1 MKLNRNLV
9 FALFPVVLVGLTA
22 CGEGET
28 EDSSATDTSN
38 NIGIYSQTLPQALS
52 ALPGSPVAS
61 GSTDVRSDYGIGTID
76 IDLYTS
82 SADSASS
89 TRTSGSANNIQLQP
103 LSHLDALS
111 VGTGTL
117 AVSDAFWKN
126 GWNGQGVG
134 VTVID
139 DFKTQ
144 LTSQSPSLVTG
155 PVTINRVKTDTT
167 GTATA
172 SYEQFFRHTPRP
184 YSYRNTLGVTLMTHG
199 DIVAGIAAGDE
210 KTTASFSDP
219 TNGYQISAFNY
230 SNTSPPTCTKV
241 PLTTTLTCD
250 NPLFTDASGV
260 STGVSY
266 RLAPGIARGA
276 SLTTHTV
283 TLGAGTDSK
292 QQWADISG
300 AMTNAKTSKV
310 INLSLGALITNND
323 LSVDEMLAV
332 LDASPYTSEPDAVFT
347 VAAGNDSGPCNKSES
362 KQIFNGCNTV
372 AVALSYQAPTKK
384 STLVVGAL
392 DRDGKAIAKYSNRAG
407 LLAQRYLLAPGNSG
421 YTDASNTGIAGTS
434 FAAPRVAGAAAI
446 LRGMYPL
453 LSATSIANALLLS
466 ANKDI
471 DSDGTPDFSGVSL
484 VYGHGK
490 LDLQRA
496 INYLKGDLKLP

>member
-1 MKLNRNLV
+1 MVLYRRM
-9 FALFPVVLVGLTA
+9 ALALLAVGLVA
-22 CGEGET
+22 CGEGEG
-28 EDSSATDTSN
+28 ESDAVATDTSN
-38 NIGIYSQTLPQALS
+38 NIGSYSLYIPQALS
-52 ALPGSPVAS
+52 ALPGSPVAL

-126 GWNGQGVG
+126 GWNAQGVG

-144 LTSQSPSLVTG
+144 LTNQSPSLVTG

-167 GTATA
+167 GGTATA

-184 YSYRNTLGVTLMTHG
+184 YPYRNTLGVTLMTHG

-260 STGVSY
+260 KTGVSY

-372 AVALSYQAPTKK
+372 AVALSYQAPTKN

>member
-1 MKLNRNLV
+1 MVLYRRM
-9 FALFPVVLVGLTA
+9 ALALLAVGLVA
-22 CGEGET
+22 CGEGEG
-28 EDSSATDTSN
+28 ESDAVATDTSN
-38 NIGIYSQTLPQALS
+38 NIGSYSLYIPQALS
-52 ALPGSPVAS
+52 ALPGSPVAL

-126 GWNGQGVG
+126 GWNAQGVG

-144 LTSQSPSLVTG
+144 LTNQSPSLVTG

-167 GTATA
+167 GGTATA

-184 YSYRNTLGVTLMTHG
+184 YPYRNTLGVTLMTHG

-260 STGVSY
+260 KTGVSY

-310 INLSLGALITNND
+310 INLSLGALITNNN

-372 AVALSYQAPTKK
+372 AVALSYQAPTKN

>member
-1 MKLNRNLV
+1 MVLYRRM
-9 FALFPVVLVGLTA
+9 ALALLAVGLVA
-22 CGEGET
+22 CGEGEG
-28 EDSSATDTSN
+28 ESDAVATDTSN
-38 NIGIYSQTLPQALS
+38 NIGSYSLYIPQALS
-52 ALPGSPVAS
+52 ALPGSPVAL

-126 GWNGQGVG
+126 GWNAQGVG

-144 LTSQSPSLVTG
+144 LTNQSPSLVTG

-167 GTATA
+167 GGTATA

-184 YSYRNTLGVTLMTHG
+184 YPYRNTLGVTLMTHG

-260 STGVSY
+260 KTGVSY

-310 INLSLGALITNND
+310 INLSLGALITNNN

-362 KQIFNGCNTV
+362 
-372 AVALSYQAPTKK
+372 
-384 STLVVGAL
+384 
-392 DRDGKAIAKYSNRAG
+392 
-407 LLAQRYLLAPGNSG
+407 
-421 YTDASNTGIAGTS
+421 
-434 FAAPRVAGAAAI
+434 
-446 LRGMYPL
+446 
-453 LSATSIANALLLS
+453 
-466 ANKDI
+466 
-471 DSDGTPDFSGVSL
+471 
-484 VYGHGK
+484 
-490 LDLQRA
+490 
-496 INYLKGDLKLP
+496 

>member
-1 MKLNRNLV
+1 M
-9 FALFPVVLVGLTA
+9 
-22 CGEGET
+22 
-28 EDSSATDTSN
+28 
-38 NIGIYSQTLPQALS
+38 
-52 ALPGSPVAS
+52 
-61 GSTDVRSDYGIGTID
+61 
-76 IDLYTS
+76 
-82 SADSASS
+82 
-89 TRTSGSANNIQLQP
+89 
-103 LSHLDALS
+103 
-111 VGTGTL
+111 
-117 AVSDAFWKN
+117 
-126 GWNGQGVG
+126 
-134 VTVID
+134 TVID

-144 LTSQSPSLVTG
+144 LTTQSPSLVTG

-332 LDASPYTSEPDAVFT
+332 LDASPYTSAPDAVFT

-372 AVALSYQAPTKK
+372 AVALSYQAPTKN

>member
-1 MKLNRNLV
+1 MKLHPKWSFV
-9 FALFPVVLVGLTA
+9 LFSVILTIGLTA
-22 CGEGET
+22 CGEGEG
-28 EDSSATDTSN
+28 EKDSAADISN
-38 NIGIYSQTLPQALS
+38 SIGLYTQTVPQALTTP
-52 ALPGSPVAS
+52 PGAPVAS
-61 GSTDVRSDYGIGTID
+61 GSTDVPDYGYGSIQINIT
-76 IDLYTS
+76 TT
-82 SADSASS
+82 SADGSS
-89 TRTSGSANNIQLQP
+89 TTVTSGGANNIQLQP
-103 LSHLDALS
+103 LSHLNALS
-111 VGTGTL
+111 LGNGAL
-117 AVSDAFWKN
+117 VSNAFWKN
-126 GWNGQGVG
+126 GWNGQGIE

-144 LTSQSPSLVTG
+144 LTTQSPGKLTASVAVTR
-155 PVTINRVKTDTT
+155 TKRDATS
-167 GTATA
+167 TATA
-172 SYEQFFRHTPRP
+172 SYAQYFRYMPRP

-199 DIVAGIAAGDE
+199 DIVAGIAARDE
-210 KTTASFSDP
+210 NVTATFSDP
-219 TNGYQISAFNY
+219 ANGYQLTAVNFNDA
-230 SNTSPPTCTKV
+230 STPDCNKTPATS
-241 PLTTTLTCD
+241 TLTCD
-250 NPLFTDASGV
+250 SPLFTNATGV
-260 STGVSY
+260 TSVVSY
-266 RLAPGIARGA
+266 RLVPGIARGA
-276 SLTTHTV
+276 TLITEPV
-283 TLGAGTDSK
+283 TLGANTDSK
-292 QQWADISG
+292 QQWANISG
-300 AMTNAKTSKV
+300 AMLNAKTSKV

-372 AVALSYQAPTKK
+372 AVALSYQAPTKN